1 MFLFGKDIS
10 IQTSLDKWESS
21 LITNTLTDY
30 DQRVAQEALRISEK
44 GSRKDVSQTPAAAA
58 AQTPNFFAE
67 PAPEKDKERPQSAR
81 NAASAATNE
90 MEETK
95 REVLEA

>member
-1 MFLFGKDIS
+1 MFLFGKDIC

-44 GSRKDVSQTPAAAA
+44 GTRKEVS
-58 AQTPNFFAE
+58 
-67 PAPEKDKERPQSAR
+67 
-81 NAASAATNE
+81 
-90 MEETK
+90 
-95 REVLEA
+95 